1 MQIVGILNFSSLRDD
16 FLIFKFH
23 KNEKF
28 AIFIISETVMIYY
41 YILQLQGENIFIGGI
56 ELLLMHSSMII
67 ISLKIQHLKE
77 NTNLNEFEFKKKK
90 KKYLFIDEN
99 ELIFLEIV
107 IIHLEND

>member
-1 MQIVGILNFSSLRDD
+1 
-16 FLIFKFH
+16 
-23 KNEKF
+23 
-28 AIFIISETVMIYY
+28 
-41 YILQLQGENIFIGGI
+41 
-56 ELLLMHSSMII
+56 MHSSMII